1 MKSFVVT
8 LGALAL
14 LLCCTPVFAD
24 AAADTPALQS
34 AEGCNVSL
42 DQLLAPEPAVCK
54 APEKAADPLG
64 LEPLALAAP
73 HCCATGAAD
82 ACRDTCRLQ
91 GAGCKGAIGCRAG
104 ECVCTCT
111 C

>member
-24 AAADTPALQS
+24 VAAAPALQP
-34 AEGCNVSL
+34 AEGCGASL
-42 DQLLAPEPAVCK
+42 DQLLAPEQAVCK
-54 APEKAADPLG
+54 APEKAADPMG
-64 LEPLALAAP
+64 LEPLMLAAP

-82 ACRDTCRLQ
+82 ACRDSCRLQ
-91 GAGCKGAIGCRAG
+91 GPSCKGSIGCRAG